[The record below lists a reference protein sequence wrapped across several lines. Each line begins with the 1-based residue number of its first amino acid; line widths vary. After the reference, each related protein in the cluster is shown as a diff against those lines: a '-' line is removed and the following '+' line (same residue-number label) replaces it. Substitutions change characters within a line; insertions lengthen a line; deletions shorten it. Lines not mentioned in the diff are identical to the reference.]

1 METRI
6 AQRTFRPDDAA
17 LDWSGKSRSAR
28 PARWT
33 SLFGVDLWKANETK
47 KARSVVALSRV
58 PRGERGAP
66 VSPPAAGRKLRKVDP
81 LLRRL
86 SGLLSGYLPTDTRPQ
101 ARAKLGKAGNK

>member
-1 METRI
+1 QIDVRPTALALGQTGVSGWGASRTSRAMETRSKC
-6 AQRTFRPDDAA
+6 AGLLTRDAA

-33 SLFGVDLWKANETK
+33 SLFGADLWRANETK

-66 VSPPAAGRKLRKVDP
+66 VSPPAADRMSKEVSP
-81 LLRRL
+81 L
-86 SGLLSGYLPTDTRPQ
+86 P
-101 ARAKLGKAGNK
+101 